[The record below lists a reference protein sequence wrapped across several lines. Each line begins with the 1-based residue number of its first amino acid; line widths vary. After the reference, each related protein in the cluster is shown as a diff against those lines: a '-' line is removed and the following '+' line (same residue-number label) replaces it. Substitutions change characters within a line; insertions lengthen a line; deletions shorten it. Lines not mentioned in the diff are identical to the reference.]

1 MHGRRLGGGV
11 HCTGHAG
18 GSGWVRLRP
27 PTGGPGRQVSRS
39 EGSNTELADQRSI
52 CYSHVRAGSCR
63 GRGHNNTVASCNG
76 TRHAELEAIDMMLDA
91 GRSPALISE
100 CTLYVTVEPCIMCAS
115 ALRQLQV
122 RHVFFG
128 CRNDKFGGC
137 GESTRNAARSLRG
150 AFGSPTPPFRSQ
162 APSCQSTVMIWESS
176 RRCQRRVLIARAVPR
191 RGQRGGSPL
200 PPRLRRGQAGCERR
214 RPWRCS
220 GSFMHRRINTPRSRK
235 NAQRSS

>member
-1 MHGRRLGGGV
+1 MCHRQRP
-11 HCTGHAG
+11 HAERHASRG
-18 GSGWVRLRP
+18 TP
-27 PTGGPGRQVSRS
+27 PSR
-39 EGSNTELADQRSI
+39 
-52 CYSHVRAGSCR
+52 
-63 GRGHNNTVASCNG
+63 NG
-76 TRHAELEAIDMMLDA
+76 TRHAELEAIDRMLDVDGVPPESVA
-91 GRSPALISE
+91 ER
-100 CTLYVTVEPCIMCAS
+100 TLYVTVEPCLMCAS
-115 ALRQLQV
+115 ALRQLRV
-122 RHVFFG
+122 SRVVFG
-128 CRNDKFGGC
+128 AANDKFGGC

-150 AFGSPTPPFRSQ
+150 AVGSPTPPFRSQ
-162 APSCQSTVMIWESS
+162 APSCQSTLMIWESS